1 MAPSQLGL
9 HLRWEGLT
17 YDVAVA
23 TPAAA
28 AAVSEEPHTDAEEGT
43 AAAAHV
49 TAPPTPP
56 GVKRIL
62 HAVSGQVL
70 PGQLLAV
77 AGPSGSGAW
86 RARARP
92 SALRLHSPGH

>member
-1 MAPSQLGL
+1 MA
-9 HLRWEGLT
+9 LT
-17 YDVAVA
+17 YDVAVPA
-23 TPAAA
+23 PPAAPTA
-28 AAVSEEPHTDAEEGT
+28 DCEMGT
-43 AAAAHV
+43 AASVLAQDA
-49 TAPPTPP
+49 TPP

-86 RARARP
+86 CP
-92 SALRLHSPGH
+92 SCLLTRHSVH

>member
-1 MAPSQLGL
+1 MDMAPSQLGL
-9 HLRWEGLT
+9 HLRWESLT

-28 AAVSEEPHTDAEEGT
+28 TGALEPAAAAEEGT
-43 AAAAHV
+43 AARTAAAQGA
-49 TAPPTPP
+49 APQMPQNA
-56 GVKRIL
+56 KRIL

-77 AGPSGSGAW
+77 AGPSGSGA
-86 RARARP
+86 
-92 SALRLHSPGH
+92 